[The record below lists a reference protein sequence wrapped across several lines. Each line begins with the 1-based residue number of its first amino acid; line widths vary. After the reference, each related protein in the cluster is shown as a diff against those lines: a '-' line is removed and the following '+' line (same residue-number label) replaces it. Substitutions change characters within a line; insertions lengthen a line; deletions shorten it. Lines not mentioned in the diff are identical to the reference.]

1 MSALYLTP
9 EANDLE
15 FSVGRLRFTA
25 SAVEAAVQKA
35 RVRFD
40 FWLGEW
46 FLDTSQGFPYLE
58 RVFVKGGDLPLVES
72 LFRRTLLGV
81 PEIDSVLS
89 LTLDLDRATRELSVD
104 WVIKVGNEVASS
116 DEYGPFVLKVR

>member
-9 EANDLE
+9 ESNDLE
-15 FSVGRLRFTA
+15 FSGGRLRFTT

-58 RVFVKGGDLPLVES
+58 RVLVKGVDLALVES
-72 LFRRTLLGV
+72 LIRRTLLGV

-104 WVIKVGNEVASS
+104 WVIKVGDVVASS

>member
-9 EANDLE
+9 ESNDLE
-15 FSVGRLRFTA
+15 FSGGRLRFTT

-58 RVFVKGGDLPLVES
+58 RVLVKGVDMALVES
-72 LFRRTLLGV
+72 LIRRTLLGV

-104 WVIKVGNEVASS
+104 WVIKVGDEVASS

>member
-9 EANDLE
+9 ESNDLE
-15 FSVGRLRFTA
+15 FSGGRLRFTT

-58 RVFVKGGDLPLVES
+58 RVLVKGVDLALVES
-72 LFRRTLLGV
+72 LIRRTLLGV

-104 WVIKVGNEVASS
+104 WVIKVGDEVASS

>member
-9 EANDLE
+9 ESNDLE
-15 FSVGRLRFTA
+15 FSGGRLRFTT
-25 SAVEAAVQKA
+25 SAVEVAVQKA

-40 FWLGEW
+40 FWRGEW

-58 RVFVKGGDLPLVES
+58 RVLVKGVDLALVES

-104 WVIKVGNEVASS
+104 WTIKVGDEVASS